1 MAIEEN
7 LCTWSTEPK
16 RNINLAVLNKV
27 YVQVIAF
34 ELAK

>member
-7 LCTWSTEPK
+7 LCTWPTETK
-16 RNINLAVLNKV
+16 RNINLAVLKRV
-27 YVQVIAF
+27 YAQVIAF